1 MRLKKLMRN
10 GFFSLLSQMVL
21 LFFGFFSQ
29 RAMTLY
35 MGKELV
41 GMNGVVSNVIAILSV
56 SELGISTAIIYH
68 LYSVLA
74 VKDKKGISA
83 LMNLYRR
90 AYQIFA
96 VIISVLGLLLLP
108 FIHLFMKDNSYSVS
122 YVRVLYLL
130 WLFRTM
136 ISYPLSYKK
145 SLLIADQKEYVVSI
159 AALLTNVLN
168 YSAVIGI
175 VMYSRRYLLALGLN
189 IIVECSMNLWI
200 SAYVDRKYPYL
211 AEGRK
216 DKLQRNTVQMILADL
231 KNIFVSRVS
240 LKLLTCTDNLIIS
253 GFLSVGAVGLYSNY
267 CLITQTI
274 SNIMINLGNTIQPAV
289 GNLFTEK
296 NQERNYQVLRQL
308 TFAFFV
314 VIASVGA
321 GVFGLVTPFVTD
333 IWLGDA
339 YGLGI
344 SVRVLCVANCVL
356 QVMGLPLSIV
366 MGVSGM
372 FHKER
377 NLMLFSAAAN
387 LVLSL
392 VLAGPLG
399 MLGVLLGTFAA
410 YLIQI
415 LYRGVVFFR
424 DYLGPT
430 INGIRY
436 LQDCLEYAL
445 LLVLEIAGCNFLTE
459 KIYRKGNLLL
469 FVLCGILCVA
479 LPAGCNMALFC
490 KSFRFQSFLEM
501 LQGMQKGRK
510 GLK

>member
-1 MRLKKLMRN
+1 
-10 GFFSLLSQMVL
+10 
-21 LFFGFFSQ
+21 
-29 RAMTLY
+29 

-96 VIISVLGLLLLP
+96 VMISVLGLLLLP

-159 AALLTNVLN
+159 ATLLTNVLN

-189 IIVECSMNLWI
+189 IIVECSINLWI

-216 DKLQRNTVQMILADL
+216 DKSAKKHR
-231 KNIFVSRVS
+231 
-240 LKLLTCTDNLIIS
+240 TDDSGRSEKYFCIQSVAKAFNLHGQSDHFRLFKRGS
-253 GFLSVGAVGLYSNY
+253 GGAVFQLLPDHPDHQQYY
-267 CLITQTI
+267 D
-274 SNIMINLGNTIQPAV
+274 QPWKYHTAC
-289 GNLFTEK
+289 GREFIYGEK
-296 NQERNYQVLRQL
+296 PGKKLPGAKQL

-344 SVRVLCVANCVL
+344 SVRALCVANCVL

-392 VLAGPLG
+392 VLARPLG

-424 DYLGPT
+424 DYLGPA

-445 LLVLEIAGCNFLTE
+445 LLVLEIAGSQFSDRE
-459 KIYRKGNLLL
+459 NLPERES
-469 FVLCGILCVA
+469 A
-479 LPAGCNMALFC
+479 
-490 KSFRFQSFLEM
+490 SFRALRDFVCDIACQAAIWLCFAEVSGFRAFVKCFRVCRRGEKSKIEKRYL
-501 LQGMQKGRK
+501 
-510 GLK
+510 